1 MQPSAEFNN
10 NRAPSGEGRS
20 TWPLIAAALAHV
32 PGVVWDVRSRM
43 SVPDVLIAVLF
54 SGVTLWLFLR
64 RRAPKRLPW
73 NKLSCTLLITDAA
86 CMVIG
91 IASGYWWLV
100 TCGLGLLLLAALMT
114 CLDRNRGHSLA
125 YLALPVVIVASL
137 SGAVDEWINGRV
149 DRVALPVVSRVG
161 HFLGMPHYRENGE
174 LCLGDLRFPMKELF
188 DGPGAPAVWVALA
201 LVAVSFRRVSVVP
214 AGLAVL
220 ASLSVCG
227 LLTLFRGL
235 VGISLLP
242 QDLSAADWDVQRH
255 VMDGLLLVL
264 ALGLWVSADQAIH
277 WFTRPVPISSFA
289 ASRSAEFNPLAF
301 LWNRVVGHAP
311 ERAAVVSSGRSS
323 QHSQP

>member
-1 MQPSAEFNN
+1 
-10 NRAPSGEGRS
+10 
-20 TWPLIAAALAHV
+20 
-32 PGVVWDVRSRM
+32 
-43 SVPDVLIAVLF
+43 
-54 SGVTLWLFLR
+54 
-64 RRAPKRLPW
+64 
-73 NKLSCTLLITDAA
+73 
-86 CMVIG
+86 
-91 IASGYWWLV
+91 
-100 TCGLGLLLLAALMT
+100 
-114 CLDRNRGHSLA
+114 
-125 YLALPVVIVASL
+125 
-137 SGAVDEWINGRV
+137 
-149 DRVALPVVSRVG
+149 
-161 HFLGMPHYRENGE
+161 
-174 LCLGDLRFPMKELF
+174 MKELF

-201 LVAVSFRRVSVVP
+201 LVAVSFRRMSVVP

-255 VMDGLLLVL
+255 VMAGLLLVL
-264 ALGLWVSADQAIH
+264 AFGLWVSADQAIH

-311 ERAAVVSSGRSS
+311 ERAAVVSSGRSG